1 MYGGVGLHSAK
12 GTGTNGYIERALG
25 YLPKDYKP
33 GSYGEIIRQM
43 KANPAQIKR
52 KINDDIILHEEKH
65 KIEVELYDLKEK
77 YENEKKYTED
87 EINDKINNERK
98 RLYHLLE
105 RREEDFMD
113 KNETHQ
119 KGKLKDAQMKIIRD
133 ALKIKDGYYLGE
145 GFEYG
150 LQADMDK
157 MLKQNRANNSI
168 LNNNNNKLS
177 NHINN
182 SKFSIKKN
190 NSFYKKKS
198 SANSNSNIINVNI
211 NYIDNNN
218 NQNNNN
224 NYYSK
229 ISKNS
234 SKKNFSV
241 KNNNNNNNNILNS
254 SKRNIP
260 YNKED
265 LVLLR
270 YRHCLLKSP
279 SISNSQNNSNIL
291 NNLINGYGAALNSL
305 TSRSNNK
312 QNIFDLYMSH
322 NNSMSKHNRNKSENH
337 SGISK
342 NRIKSPKL

>member
-105 RREEDFMD
+105 RREADFMD

-133 ALKIKDGYYLGE
+133 ALKIKKEYNLGE
-145 GFEYG
+145 GFDFT
-150 LQADMDK
+150 LQQDENKKIKKKEHKKHHHKSHHEHKDK
-157 MLKQNRANNSI
+157 EKDNDNSENEDKYRKKKYWKSKGYRNNYSYSRSRSRSRSKNYNKNI
-168 LNNNNNKLS
+168 RNELNNDYRQNK
-177 NHINN
+177 
-182 SKFSIKKN
+182 KIKLVE
-190 NSFYKKKS
+190 SAFKKS
-198 SANSNSNIINVNI
+198 PSPKKIDKD
-211 NYIDNNN
+211 YIDND
-218 NQNNNN
+218 
-224 NYYSK
+224 K
-229 ISKNS
+229 
-234 SKKNFSV
+234 SV
-241 KNNNNNNNNILNS
+241 
-254 SKRNIP
+254 
-260 YNKED
+260 NKEEE
-265 LVLLR
+265 
-270 YRHCLLKSP
+270 
-279 SISNSQNNSNIL
+279 NIE
-291 NNLINGYGAALNSL
+291 
-305 TSRSNNK
+305 NNK
-312 QNIFDLYMSH
+312 DIEKKEDINTND
-322 NNSMSKHNRNKSENH
+322 KKENDNYEH
-337 SGISK
+337 EEGSLGEDEI
-342 NRIKSPKL
+342 

>member
-105 RREEDFMD
+105 RREADFMD

-133 ALKIKDGYYLGE
+133 ALKIKKEYNLGE
-145 GFEYG
+145 GFDFT
-150 LQADMDK
+150 LQQDDNKKNKKKEHKKHHHKSHHEHKDK
-157 MLKQNRANNSI
+157 DKDKDNSDSEDKYRKKKYWKSKGYRNNYSYSRSRSRSRSKSKNYNKNI
-168 LNNNNNKLS
+168 RNELNNDYRQNKKIKLVES
-177 NHINN
+177 AFKKSPSPKKLDKDDINN
-182 SKFSIKKN
+182 DR
-190 NSFYKKKS
+190 YKKEDDD
-198 SANSNSNIINVNI
+198 
-211 NYIDNNN
+211 IDNIKQIEN
-218 NQNNNN
+218 
-224 NYYSK
+224 SED
-229 ISKNS
+229 NS
-234 SKKNFSV
+234 SKDKV
-241 KNNNNNNNNILNS
+241 
-254 SKRNIP
+254 
-260 YNKED
+260 NKKENDNYEHEEGSLGED
-265 LVLLR
+265 E
-270 YRHCLLKSP
+270 
-279 SISNSQNNSNIL
+279 
-291 NNLINGYGAALNSL
+291 IN
-305 TSRSNNK
+305 
-312 QNIFDLYMSH
+312 
-322 NNSMSKHNRNKSENH
+322 E
-337 SGISK
+337 
-342 NRIKSPKL
+342 

>member
-105 RREEDFMD
+105 RREADFMD

-133 ALKIKDGYYLGE
+133 ALKIKKEYNLGE
-145 GFEYG
+145 GFDFT
-150 LQADMDK
+150 LQQDDNKKNKKKEHKKHHHKSHHEHKDK
-157 MLKQNRANNSI
+157 EKEKDNSDSEDKYRKKKYWKSKGYRNNYSYSRSRSRSRSRSKNYNKNI
-168 LNNNNNKLS
+168 RNELNNDYRQNKKIKLVES
-177 NHINN
+177 AFKKSPSPKKLDKDDINN
-182 SKFSIKKN
+182 DK
-190 NSFYKKKS
+190 YKKEDDD
-198 SANSNSNIINVNI
+198 
-211 NYIDNNN
+211 IDNIKQIENSEN
-218 NQNNNN
+218 
-224 NYYSK
+224 
-229 ISKNS
+229 NS
-234 SKKNFSV
+234 SKDKID
-241 KNNNNNNNNILNS
+241 K
-254 SKRNIP
+254 
-260 YNKED
+260 KEND
-265 LVLLR
+265 NYEHEEGSLGEDE
-270 YRHCLLKSP
+270 
-279 SISNSQNNSNIL
+279 
-291 NNLINGYGAALNSL
+291 IN
-305 TSRSNNK
+305 
-312 QNIFDLYMSH
+312 
-322 NNSMSKHNRNKSENH
+322 E
-337 SGISK
+337 
-342 NRIKSPKL
+342 

>member
-105 RREEDFMD
+105 RREADFMD

-133 ALKIKDGYYLGE
+133 ALKIKKEYNLGE
-145 GFEYG
+145 GFDFT
-150 LQADMDK
+150 LQQDDNKKNKKKEHKKHHHKSHHEHKDK
-157 MLKQNRANNSI
+157 EKDNDNSESEDKYRKKKYWKSKGYRNNYSYSRSRSRSRSRSKNYNKNI
-168 LNNNNNKLS
+168 RNELNNDYRQNKKIKLVES
-177 NHINN
+177 AFKKSPSPKKLDKDDINN
-182 SKFSIKKN
+182 DK
-190 NSFYKKKS
+190 YKKEDDD
-198 SANSNSNIINVNI
+198 
-211 NYIDNNN
+211 IDNAKEIENSEN
-218 NQNNNN
+218 
-224 NYYSK
+224 
-229 ISKNS
+229 NS
-234 SKKNFSV
+234 SKDKV
-241 KNNNNNNNNILNS
+241 IK
-254 SKRNIP
+254 
-260 YNKED
+260 KEND
-265 LVLLR
+265 NYEHEEGSLGEDE
-270 YRHCLLKSP
+270 
-279 SISNSQNNSNIL
+279 
-291 NNLINGYGAALNSL
+291 IN
-305 TSRSNNK
+305 
-312 QNIFDLYMSH
+312 
-322 NNSMSKHNRNKSENH
+322 E
-337 SGISK
+337 
-342 NRIKSPKL
+342 